1 MVLNITQALSQ
12 TPYNEATKSFIIE
25 MIKKKL
31 KNAEIFLYQD
41 NEEGS
46 NKIILISYKIEI
58 EKNSLQT
65 YFFLYNNLL
74 KKGPTIVFQGNPSK
88 KLKDEYN
95 NIIAKSTLKFKYE
108 SLLKWNNKIDFF
120 DEIVKVIQDK
130 FKKSFPFIDSNKNI
144 YYDPICTLED
154 ATLIKVSSDTEG
166 TILKGNSFKLKSQI
180 NLEDNIECNTIEH
193 QKLRKLISEKKNQTL
208 KNQINYFQQQNNNI
222 NNQIKLIK
230 EENKKVADDINELH
244 KYKNIYQNLLTDY
257 EKTENNIKEE
267 INKLKV
273 NDDSIEN
280 LINKFVNV
288 PNNSKTKIELQSKI
302 DTIENFLLTLK
313 TGLGKNAINIKE
325 GIKAFRKNSQDIFYV
340 HHKIKQL
347 GV

>member
-180 NLEDNIECNTIEH
+180 NLEDNIE
-193 QKLRKLISEKKNQTL
+193 
-208 KNQINYFQQQNNNI
+208 
-222 NNQIKLIK
+222 
-230 EENKKVADDINELH
+230 
-244 KYKNIYQNLLTDY
+244 
-257 EKTENNIKEE
+257 
-267 INKLKV
+267 
-273 NDDSIEN
+273 
-280 LINKFVNV
+280 
-288 PNNSKTKIELQSKI
+288 
-302 DTIENFLLTLK
+302 
-313 TGLGKNAINIKE
+313 
-325 GIKAFRKNSQDIFYV
+325 
-340 HHKIKQL
+340 
-347 GV
+347 